1 MDNLDMFV
9 VTAQAGALLF
19 NAPGGTLAQGRQL
32 IIRIKDN

>member
-19 NAPGGTLAQGRQL
+19 NAPGWTLAQGRQL
-32 IIRIKDN
+32 IIWI